1 MPHIW
6 GLRVS
11 GIPDCPN
18 SRGPKCPFLSEII
31 QCHIKEG
38 GPSKGNSPCVGPES
52 GVFMFLSVNSIS
64 TCTENTRGSKTSDIE
79 SNITDLSFEVLNKHH
94 SLIHVTG

>member
-1 MPHIW
+1 MSHK
-6 GLRVS
+6 
-11 GIPDCPN
+11 
-18 SRGPKCPFLSEII
+18 RGRAPFGKALYS
-31 QCHIKEG
+31 H
-38 GPSKGNSPCVGPES
+38 CVGPES